1 MRKTFSFT
9 GAKKIIFGNGSLLT
23 LASHIKEL
31 HAQNPLVVID
41 KNLAKTDLL
50 EKVANVLIPGG
61 MKFTVYD
68 KVEAEPP
75 IELADEGAKLAI
87 KNKCDIVIG
96 IGGGSAMDVAKA
108 IAVLATNKGGAVD
121 YLGLNKVPKAGTAQ
135 NHDTDNR
142 RNRQ

>member
-41 KNLAKTDLL
+41 KNLAKTGLL
-50 EKVANVLIPGG
+50 ERVASVLITEGI
-61 MKFTVYD
+61 KFTVYD
-68 KVEAEPP
+68 KIEPEPP
-75 IELADEGAKLAI
+75 IELADEGAKIAV

-96 IGGGSAMDVAKA
+96 KFARHNEIQ
-108 IAVLATNKGGAVD
+108 
-121 YLGLNKVPKAGTAQ
+121 TA
-135 NHDTDNR
+135 
-142 RNRQ
+142 

>member
-23 LASHIKEL
+23 LAGHIKEL

-61 MKFTVYD
+61 IKFTVYD
-68 KVEAEPP
+68 KVEPEPP
-75 IELADEGAKLAI
+75 IELADLGAKIAV

-96 IGGGSAMDVAKA
+96 IAEAA
-108 IAVLATNKGGAVD
+108 RWTWPRPL
-121 YLGLNKVPKAGTAQ
+121 P
-135 NHDTDNR
+135 
-142 RNRQ
+142 